1 MSIFGRKKKMN
12 EQDFNNEEILEEIL
26 GETAESPVDDERR
39 FNEEDKK
46 TKTDGKDEKVE
57 KTRSAEVIN
66 LEKQLNE
73 ARTRYESAETKLV
86 DVQKRF
92 DQAKN
97 NLEKETAE
105 MRGRLT
111 KTIEDRAKQG
121 QFNFLTTLL
130 PVLDNLNLAIT
141 ASEQDAS
148 FEHLLNGVKGTAR
161 SFEQALMSVG
171 VEPIQ
176 AIGADFNPELHEAVD
191 MVAAEPENDD
201 KITAEYARGYKFGE
215 KLLRPAKVQVGKAM
229 AQQAKGE

>member
-1 MSIFGRKKKMN
+1 MN
-12 EQDFNNEEILEEIL
+12 EQDFNSEEFLEE
-26 GETAESPVDDERR
+26 ETAETTANGERR
-39 FNEEDKK
+39 FDEEIKK
-46 TKTDGKDEKVE
+46 TKVEVKDEKTG
-57 KTRSAEVIN
+57 KSKPAEIIN

-73 ARTRYESAETKLV
+73 ARARYEAAETKLV

-105 MRGRLT
+105 MRQRLL
-111 KTIEDRAKQG
+111 KTLEDRAKQG

-141 ASEQDAS
+141 ASEQDSS
-148 FEHLLNGVKGTAR
+148 FEHLLSGVKGTAR

-229 AQQAKGE
+229 AQSVGE

>member
-26 GETAESPVDDERR
+26 GETAEIPADEERR
-39 FNEEDKK
+39 FGEETTKVADKDKK
-46 TKTDGKDEKVE
+46 TE
-57 KTRSAEVIN
+57 KTKSAEVIN

-73 ARTRYESAETKLV
+73 ARTRYEAAETKLV

-130 PVLDNLNLAIT
+130 PVLDNLNLAIA
-141 ASEQDAS
+141 ASEQDSS
-148 FEHLLNGVKGTAR
+148 FEHLVHGVKGTAR
-161 SFEQALMSVG
+161 SFELALTSVG

-176 AIGADFNPELHEAVD
+176 AVGADFNPELHEAVD
-191 MVAAEPENDD
+191 IIATEPENDD

-229 AQQAKGE
+229 VQQAKGE

>member
-1 MSIFGRKKKMN
+1 MN
-12 EQDFNNEEILEEIL
+12 EQDFNNEEFLEE
-26 GETAESPVDDERR
+26 ETAEIPANDERR
-39 FNEEDKK
+39 FDEEDKK
-46 TKTDGKDEKVE
+46 TKVAGKDEKVE
-57 KTRSAEVIN
+57 KTKSAEIIN
-66 LEKQLNE
+66 LEKQVND
-73 ARTRYESAETKLV
+73 ARSRYEAAETKLV

-105 MRGRLT
+105 MRQRLT

-130 PVLDNLNLAIT
+130 PVLDNLNLAIA
-141 ASEQDAS
+141 ASEQDSS
-148 FEHLLNGVKGTAR
+148 FEHLLSGVKGTAR

-176 AIGADFNPELHEAVD
+176 AIDADFNPELHEAVD
-191 MVAAEPENDD
+191 MVSVEPENDD
-201 KITAEYARGYKFGE
+201 KITAEYACGYKFGE